1 MHWRLWCSLIK
12 GVVEEGGNLYQSRNV
27 VAAIGVKIKLFGN
40 KFWLG
45 VPYVYVVTL
54 FLSNFGGLLYE

>member
-1 MHWRLWCSLIK
+1 M
-12 GVVEEGGNLYQSRNV
+12 EEGGNLYQSRNV

-54 FLSNFGGLLYE
+54 FLSSFRGLLHQVKFGYQY